1 MIARPKKKVQTFHA
15 MMFVTRMEE
24 WCVDAASAEEAKTLL
39 AAGEGHRCHLGE
51 TIHVDLHGILDER

>member
-15 MMFVTRMEE
+15 RMFVTRVEE

-39 AAGEGHRCHLGE
+39 AAGEGHGGE
-51 TIHVDLHGILDER
+51 TIHVDLHGLLEER